1 MAFVQS
7 VDEQARQAVENV
19 LLVLFKIPNSSFVVN
34 LFPGVLSDTV
44 LDQQ

>member
-7 VDEQARQAVENV
+7 VDEQAR
-19 LLVLFKIPNSSFVVN
+19 LLVLFKTPNSSFVVN
-34 LFPGVLSDTV
+34 VFPGVLPDTV